1 MVPFLDQFLPLKVFQ
16 GHSLLKR
23 GNCSFSKVKTLILRK
38 SANFGQNSKSKT
50 ILESGKNSA
59 SGGQNIFFKKFDQ
72 IFFFQKIDFSRLV
85 LWSKSPPQ
93 KVFFFVHGMMGHTQT
108 NILRVF
114 LKKNEIIKFFRKW
127 KKRKSDLYFNSWPPG
142 QKNPTLRGSKYF
154 RAPKY
159 FRGTPFWDF
168 WPLKVP
174 KKWHFSSKTKI
185 GPQFQFTGSW
195 PKKSNFEGV
204 KIFLG
209 PKICLMYSILVFLTL
224 ESTKKWFVFIKNIK
238 KFACWNIA
246 NFVMFLMKTN
256 GTFKGQKS

>member
-1 MVPFLDQFLPLKVFQ
+1 MLKFGRDFVVKGWSTFWAKSLVNIRRRCSLIEGHLNEGNRVTKMVSSQAL
-16 GHSLLKR
+16 
-23 GNCSFSKVKTLILRK
+23 
-38 SANFGQNSKSKT
+38 SKS
-50 ILESGKNSA
+50 GNP
-59 SGGQNIFFKKFDQ
+59 DV
-72 IFFFQKIDFSRLV
+72 R
-85 LWSKSPPQ
+85 
-93 KVFFFVHGMMGHTQT
+93 
-108 NILRVF
+108 
-114 LKKNEIIKFFRKW
+114 NE
-127 KKRKSDLYFNSWPPG
+127 
-142 QKNPTLRGSKYF
+142 KNPTLRWSKYF
-154 RAPKY
+154 RDPKY